1 MTALLEVHGSMTL
14 GHMMEELCHQM
25 AERDYAAARN
35 NLMSM
40 SFIASSIALSTSG
53 DEALVSPEHVIADT
67 KEAFDRECV
76 LLRSIEQQA
85 RKLNAE
91 LLGDDHDSH

>member
-40 SFIASSIALSTSG
+40 AFIASSIALSVGG
-53 DEALVSPEHVIADT
+53 DEALISPEHVIADT
-67 KEAFDRECV
+67 KEAFDRESA
-76 LLRSIEQQA
+76 LLRSIEVEA

-91 LLGDDHDSH
+91 RLGGDNDSH